1 MEHLRAQNYDL
12 QVRINEYENE
22 INKKGIECECLA
34 SALEVN
40 YFIRFIFEIN
50 DQA

>member
-22 INKKGIECECLA
+22 INKKGID
-34 SALEVN
+34 
-40 YFIRFIFEIN
+40 IN
-50 DQA
+50 MK